1 MIPYS
6 RWDQQI
12 ARMRKKQG
20 IHTEFLLG
28 DLENVH
34 LDDGY

>member
-6 RWDQQI
+6 RRDQQI
-12 ARMRKKQG
+12 ARMGKKQG
-20 IHTEFLLG
+20 IHTEFLLE

-34 LDDGY
+34 LDDEN